1 MAEMP
6 LREFCERYRAGE
18 FLAPDFDTQVR
29 AGWYD
34 WFCRDSQLTKRLAEI
49 WKVLDGI
56 TSAYILDNYRV
67 WFKNNCPA
75 SDHPLYDDVRF
86 EPLDEAKRDELYFGI
101 AIDDKRKEHKYEV
114 FTARSDYQTEVAFD
128 DLGDVQA
135 FINNWENALK
145 DEAFYVRQEAKR
157 KKLDALSAEATR
169 LLNMADKVLK
179 GDDTDGQKNGTL
191 PQA

>member
-1 MAEMP
+1 MGA
-6 LREFCERYRAGE
+6 LTRD
-18 FLAPDFDTQVR
+18 FLFA
-29 AGWYD
+29 
-34 WFCRDSQLTKRLAEI
+34 L
-49 WKVLDGI
+49 
-56 TSAYILDNYRV
+56 
-67 WFKNNCPA
+67 
-75 SDHPLYDDVRF
+75 DVRF

-157 KKLDALSAEATR
+157 KKLDALSAEGSGSSSSAITSSA
-169 LLNMADKVLK
+169 NNSGK
-179 GDDTDGQKNGTL
+179 TCCSFFW
-191 PQA
+191 

>member
-29 AGWYD
+29 AGRYD

>member
-56 TSAYILDNYRV
+56 TSAYSTWRT
-67 WFKNNCPA
+67 KC
-75 SDHPLYDDVRF
+75 
-86 EPLDEAKRDELYFGI
+86 
-101 AIDDKRKEHKYEV
+101 
-114 FTARSDYQTEVAFD
+114 
-128 DLGDVQA
+128 
-135 FINNWENALK
+135 
-145 DEAFYVRQEAKR
+145 
-157 KKLDALSAEATR
+157 
-169 LLNMADKVLK
+169 
-179 GDDTDGQKNGTL
+179 
-191 PQA
+191 

>member
-56 TSAYILDNYRV
+56 TSASILDNYRV